1 VLKVTADTNIFI
13 SGLNFAGGKPFQLLE
28 LARAGKISL
37 TVSAAILAEV
47 ADVLARKFD
56 FTPEDV
62 AGARKWITDMARTV
76 EPAVQLEVIKLEVIK
91 EDPADDRILECAVA
105 AGSDYIV
112 SGDKDLLRLGKYDG
126 IRILTVSDFLDVV
139 NSTETE
145 RA

>member
-62 AGARKWITDMARTV
+62 AA
-76 EPAVQLEVIKLEVIK
+76 Q
-91 EDPADDRILECAVA
+91 
-105 AGSDYIV
+105 GS
-112 SGDKDLLRLGKYDG
+112 
-126 IRILTVSDFLDVV
+126 
-139 NSTETE
+139 
-145 RA
+145 